1 MTRKKIAMFDL
12 DHTLLPLDSDY
23 SWGRFTAGLGWVD
36 RAAFDQQNEKF
47 FRDYRAGTLD
57 IDAYVAF
64 ATAAFL
70 AQGQAAAEAA
80 HARYLQDIIAP
91 EIRPQAVELVQD
103 HKKQGAT
110 TIVITATNEFVASPV
125 ARLFGP
131 DLVMAVELQ
140 RDAATGWF
148 KGLVHG
154 VPSFREGKVQRI
166 ESWLAQQGLAWAD
179 VDSSFYSD
187 SINDLPLL
195 ERVNNPVATNPDDT
209 LRAIAQN
216 RGWRILDLFG
226 TAH

>member
-1 MTRKKIAMFDL
+1 MTRKKIALFDL

-23 SWGRFTAGLGWVD
+23 TWGRFTAGLGWVD
-36 RAAFDQQNEKF
+36 RAEFDRRNEKF
-47 FRDYRAGTLD
+47 FQDYRAGTLD

-80 HARYLQDIIAP
+80 HARYLQEIIAP
-91 EIRPQAVELVQD
+91 EIRPQAVELVQE
-103 HKKQGAT
+103 HRKQGAT

-131 DLVMAVELQ
+131 DLVMAVDLQ

-148 KGLVHG
+148 KGLVQG
-154 VPSFREGKVQRI
+154 VPSFREGKVRRI
-166 ESWLAQQGLAWAD
+166 ESWLSAQGLDWAD

-195 ERVNNPVATNPDDT
+195 ERVNKPVATNPDEP

-226 TAH
+226 ADH

>member
-36 RAAFDQQNEKF
+36 RAEFDRQNEKF

-91 EIRPQAVELVQD
+91 EIHPQAIELVQD
-103 HKKQGAT
+103 HRKQGAT
-110 TIVITATNEFVASPV
+110 TIVITATNEFVAGPV

-140 RDAATGWF
+140 RDADSGWF

-166 ESWLAQQGLAWAD
+166 ESWLAQQGLAWGD

>member
-1 MTRKKIAMFDL
+1 MTRKKIALFDL

-36 RAAFDQQNEKF
+36 AAEFDRRNETF

-80 HARYLQDIIAP
+80 HARYLQEIISP
-91 EIRPQAVELVQD
+91 EIRPQAVELVQQ
-103 HKKQGAT
+103 HRKQGAT

-148 KGLVHG
+148 KGLVRG
-154 VPSFREGKVQRI
+154 VPSFREGKVSRI
-166 ESWLAQQGLAWAD
+166 GSWLSGQGLGWAD

-195 ERVNNPVATNPDDT
+195 ERVNNPVATNPDEP

-226 TAH
+226 ADH

>member
-36 RAAFDQQNEKF
+36 RAEFDRQNEKF
-47 FRDYRAGTLD
+47 FLDYRAGTLD

-91 EIRPQAVELVQD
+91 EIHPQAIELVQD
-103 HKKQGAT
+103 HRKQGAT

-140 RDAATGWF
+140 RDADSGWF

-166 ESWLAQQGLAWAD
+166 ESWLAQQGLAWGD

-195 ERVNNPVATNPDDT
+195 ERVNKPVATNPDDT

>member
-36 RAAFDQQNEKF
+36 RAEFDRQNEKF
-47 FRDYRAGTLD
+47 FRDYGAGTLD

-91 EIRPQAVELVQD
+91 EIHPQAIELVQD
-103 HKKQGAT
+103 HRKQGAT

-140 RDAATGWF
+140 RDADSGWF

-166 ESWLAQQGLAWAD
+166 ESWLAQQGLAWGD

>member
-36 RAAFDQQNEKF
+36 RAEFDRQNEKF
-47 FRDYRAGTLD
+47 FLDYRAGKLD
-57 IDAYVAF
+57 MDAYVAF

-91 EIRPQAVELVQD
+91 AIHPQAVELVQGYR
-103 HKKQGAT
+103 KQGAT

-131 DLVMAVELQ
+131 DLVMTVELQ

-166 ESWLAQQGLAWAD
+166 ESWLAQQGLAWGD

>member
-1 MTRKKIAMFDL
+1 MTRQKIAMFDL

-36 RAAFDQQNEKF
+36 RAAFDRQNEKF

-91 EIRPQAVELVQD
+91 EIHPQAIELVQD
-103 HKKQGAT
+103 HRKQGAT

-140 RDAATGWF
+140 RDADTGWF

-154 VPSFREGKVQRI
+154 VPSVREGKVLRI
-166 ESWLAQQGLAWAD
+166 ESWLAQQGLAWGD

-195 ERVNNPVATNPDDT
+195 ERVSTPVATNPDDT

-226 TAH
+226 PAH

>member
-36 RAAFDQQNEKF
+36 RAEFDRQNEKF
-47 FRDYRAGTLD
+47 FLDYRAGTLD

-91 EIRPQAVELVQD
+91 EIHPQAIELVQD
-103 HKKQGAT
+103 HRKQGAT

-140 RDAATGWF
+140 RDAVTGWF

-166 ESWLAQQGLAWAD
+166 ESWLAQQGLAWGD

>member
-36 RAAFDQQNEKF
+36 RAEFDRQNEKF
-47 FRDYRAGTLD
+47 FRDDRAGTLD

-91 EIRPQAVELVQD
+91 EIHPQAIELVQD
-103 HKKQGAT
+103 HRKQGAT

-140 RDAATGWF
+140 RDADTGWF

>member
-36 RAAFDQQNEKF
+36 RAEFDRQNEKF
-47 FRDYRAGTLD
+47 FLDYRAGKLD
-57 IDAYVAF
+57 MDAYVAF

-91 EIRPQAVELVQD
+91 AIHPQAVELVQD
-103 HKKQGAT
+103 YRKQGAT

-131 DLVMAVELQ
+131 DLVMTVELQ

-166 ESWLAQQGLAWAD
+166 EAWLAQQGLAWGD

-195 ERVNNPVATNPDDT
+195 ERVNKPVATNPDDT

>member
-36 RAAFDQQNEKF
+36 RAEFDRQNEKF

-91 EIRPQAVELVQD
+91 EIHPQAIELVQD
-103 HKKQGAT
+103 HRKQGAT

-140 RDAATGWF
+140 RDADTGWF

>member
-36 RAAFDQQNEKF
+36 RAEFDRQNEKF

-70 AQGQAAAEAA
+70 AQGKAAAEAA

-91 EIRPQAVELVQD
+91 EIHPQAIELVQD
-103 HKKQGAT
+103 HRKQGAT

-166 ESWLAQQGLAWAD
+166 ESWLAQQGLAWGD

>member
-36 RAAFDQQNEKF
+36 RAEFDRQNEKF
-47 FRDYRAGTLD
+47 FLDYRAGKLD
-57 IDAYVAF
+57 MDAYVAF

-70 AQGQAAAEAA
+70 AQGQVAAEAA

-91 EIRPQAVELVQD
+91 AIHPQAVELVQD
-103 HKKQGAT
+103 YRKQGAT

-131 DLVMAVELQ
+131 DLVMTVELQ

-166 ESWLAQQGLAWAD
+166 ESWLAQQGLAWGD

>member
-36 RAAFDQQNEKF
+36 RAAFDLQNEKF

-57 IDAYVAF
+57 IEAYVAF

-80 HARYLQDIIAP
+80 HALYLQDIIAP
-91 EIRPQAVELVQD
+91 EIRPQAVELVQN
-103 HKKQGAT
+103 HKKQGAI

-166 ESWLAQQGLAWAD
+166 ESWLAQQGLTWAD

-226 TAH
+226 AAH

>member
-36 RAAFDQQNEKF
+36 RAEFDRQNEKF
-47 FRDYRAGTLD
+47 FLDYRAGTLD

-91 EIRPQAVELVQD
+91 EIHPQAIELVQD
-103 HKKQGAT
+103 HRKQGAT

-166 ESWLAQQGLAWAD
+166 ESWLAQQGLAWGD